1 MLIREHA
8 KKLIESGL
16 VPIPLSR
23 EGDGK
28 GTNIEG
34 WPSIYFEAQQFGE
47 HNNIGLNLLLSLLY
61 HLDWDSHNA
70 LIFASKFCKSTLE
83 GGIIHPDTKELIV
96 THFYYLKE
104 GSSGDGFVK
113 RNYPNGKTIAEFRV
127 EGNAVVEPSI
137 AETKLFDNKKVAR
150 QWNKQGKPI
159 AVSDADLL
167 KNFNKVCLAAVL
179 KDVIKGFNMP
189 VVKLVSCL
197 KRYCQPK
204 SWTGLPSYWSDE
216 EISYFVETVVDAIP
230 DDGIKDRIT
239 ERKKVKSKIKSVLKN
254 WDIEDK
260 KAAGY
265 QSFAQHVGLDEKYC
279 RDMFCWVGE
288 VPKEGSADDRKTIID
303 FTACAMSEDDF
314 HKEVHR
320 SYLAAPLI
328 CDVGLY
334 ILAGRPKQGKS
345 RLVKDLSY
353 KVQNGGMWL
362 GHTVTQG
369 DVLLLALEDNADSM
383 NLDIKAMGLQNKK
396 KPITF
401 VEQCPSL
408 ERGFIESVKLWHEK
422 TNNPKL
428 VVVDTFQ
435 KIKPMGSQ
443 KTKNANAYEV
453 DYHYLSQLHI
463 LAKELKLCIIYIHH
477 LSQADRSHSWD
488 KIMGSTG
495 HQGVTDAMYML
506 EREEVGNKGTFK
518 GLGRNIAGFEMDIE
532 WNTNPK
538 EPMTFQYVGD
548 SFEIKTKENKREIF
562 KAMKQLATDGEIEV
576 KPVDVFKVLNFVKQN
591 EKNTCHKN
599 MQRMRTRNE
608 LLEGSKYGTYKLAHP
623 LNHYDD
629 EGNIIVDSN
638 Y

>member
-204 SWTGLPSYWSDE
+204 SWTGLSSY
-216 EISYFVETVVDAIP
+216 
-230 DDGIKDRIT
+230 
-239 ERKKVKSKIKSVLKN
+239 

>member
-8 KKLIESGL
+8 ENYIKSGL

-34 WPSIYFEAQQFGE
+34 WPGIYFEAQQFGE
-47 HNNIGLNLLLSLLY
+47 HNNIGLNVLLSKLK
-61 HLDWDSHNA
+61 HLDWDSHNT
-70 LIFASKFCKSTLE
+70 LIFAPKFCKSTLE
-83 GGIIHPDTKELIV
+83 GGIIHPDTKKLIV
-96 THFYYLKE
+96 THYYYLKE
-104 GSSGDGFVK
+104 GSSGDEFVK

-137 AETKLFDNKKVAR
+137 AETKLFDNKKVER

-159 AVSDADLL
+159 AVSDPDLL

-179 KDVIKGFNMP
+179 KDVIKGFNLP

-197 KRYCQPK
+197 KRYCQQ
-204 SWTGLPSYWSDE
+204 WSDD

-265 QSFAQHVGLDEKYC
+265 ESFGTHVGLDKKYC

-288 VPKEGSADDRKTIID
+288 VPKEGTVDDRKTIID
-303 FTACAMSEDDF
+303 FTAGAMSEDDF

-362 GHTVTQG
+362 GHTVAQG

-463 LAKELKLCIIYIHH
+463 MAKELKLCIIYVHH

-532 WNTNPK
+532 WNTNQK

-623 LNHYDD
+623 LNHYDN

-638 Y
+638 F